1 MTSSYFATLARY
13 NAWANDRLYQACT
26 GLSATEFMR
35 ARTSYFG
42 SFHATLNYVLVVDR
56 IWIARI
62 ERQRPPSLK
71 LDQILYGD
79 LIGLKVAR
87 LAEDEHIRIMIAG
100 IANERFDRPLEYR
113 NSRGDRFETP
123 LRLVLGHLFNHHAHH
138 RGQVHGLLCQTNAPP
153 PPLDL
158 IDFIGQESAGETRR
172 IPAGDRLCHP
182 RSVAAWRRT
191 AGPAMVFA

>member
-13 NAWANDRLYQACT
+13 NAWANDRLYQACK

-79 LIGLKVAR
+79 LIALKVAR

-100 IANERFDRPLEYR
+100 IVEESLDRPFEYR
-113 NSRGDRFETP
+113 DSRGDRCETQ
-123 LRLVLGHLFNHHAHH
+123 LRLVLGHFFNHQTHH
-138 RGQVHGLLCQTNAPP
+138 RGQVHDMLSQTGVPP
-153 PPLDL
+153 PSLDL
-158 IDFIGQESAGETRR
+158 IDFVRQGLTGA
-172 IPAGDRLCHP
+172 
-182 RSVAAWRRT
+182 T
-191 AGPAMVFA
+191 AEASG